1 MKNKYNITLVL
12 LIIFLNSVNSQQLAL
27 NQINVNNMR
36 NNTFV
41 DSDSDLEPYVGT
53 WLYEEGST
61 SFKIVLQKKTNS
73 YNPDLNSYFDVLI
86 GEYEYIENGVTIIN
100 TLPLLENPS
109 IGDFNHNIYGYQL
122 FKNNINTEPGDA
134 RRVKLEIR
142 DPEYPYLS
150 DFILLRHYVDVG
162 HYIYMLKS
170 GRTQILTED
179 LPIVQRVPSDF
190 YILEKQP

>member
-1 MKNKYNITLVL
+1 MKNKYNITLLFIVV
-12 LIIFLNSVNSQQLAL
+12 FLTSVNAQQLPLYQL
-27 NQINVNNMR
+27 NADNME

-41 DSDSDLEPYVGT
+41 DADSDLEPYVGT
-53 WLYEEGST
+53 WLFQQGNT
-61 SFKIVLQKKTNS
+61 SFKIVLQKKTHS
-73 YNPDLNSYFDVLI
+73 YDSELNSYFDMLI
-86 GEYEYIENGVTIIN
+86 GEYEYIENGVTIVN
-100 TLPLLENPS
+100 TLPLLDDTS
-109 IGDFNHNIYGYQL
+109 IGDFNHNINGYSL
-122 FKNNINTEPGDA
+122 RRNFNTEPGNV